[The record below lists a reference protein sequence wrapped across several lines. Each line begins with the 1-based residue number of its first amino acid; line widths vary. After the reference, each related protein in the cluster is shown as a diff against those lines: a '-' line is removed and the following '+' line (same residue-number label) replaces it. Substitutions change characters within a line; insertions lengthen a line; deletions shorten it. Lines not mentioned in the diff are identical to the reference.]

1 MQSVESIIERIVA
14 MSREEFLEAYPAP
27 LLVNRKHVAGD
38 LRPNPQARFS
48 STTGAKLSNTMFLVR
63 PSFAG
68 GAEEDETYELE
79 FPRFVWVAGG
89 AAHEAHETITIGRF
103 IDSDITINDYTISA
117 DHAWFLIDNVE
128 GSYFI
133 VDRGSTN
140 GTYVDGQRLRPHL
153 IYGIDRG
160 QELVLGRLVFTFID
174 AEYFYDGV
182 TAERAAAPAQEPVP
196 STDADHA

>member
-1 MQSVESIIERIVA
+1 MQSVEPIIERIVA
-14 MSREEFLEAYPAP
+14 MSRDEFFDMYPAP

-48 STTGAKLSNTMFLVR
+48 STTGAKLSNTMLLVR

-68 GAEEDETYELE
+68 GAEEDDLRAGVS
-79 FPRFVWVAGG
+79 RFVWVARV
-89 AAHEAHETITIGRF
+89 HEAHETITIGRF

-140 GTYVDGQRLRPHL
+140 GTYVDGQRL
-153 IYGIDRG
+153 DR
-160 QELVLGRLVFTFID
+160 T
-174 AEYFYDGV
+174 
-182 TAERAAAPAQEPVP
+182 
-196 STDADHA
+196 